1 MAPGAIIIAVVFVLQ
16 LLEKQKEFT
25 VLLIALIDVSGKA
38 AEDGDE
44 HEGISDGGAHKLD
57 GSAGNQR
64 SQQGKGQA
72 SAENRHIQFIGAVTT
87 FHKSLQTHAKFIA
100 YISQPVSE
108 SVHILLLGI
117 KSFLYYILKI

>member
-44 HEGISDGGAHKLD
+44 HEGISDGGAQKLD

-72 SAENRHIQFIGAVTT
+72 SAENRHIQFIRTVPAG
-87 FHKSLQTHAKFIA
+87 HKFCHAGGYFITE
-100 YISQPVSE
+100 I
-108 SVHILLLGI
+108 
-117 KSFLYYILKI
+117 F